1 MQRALPPPSAVWMG
15 EQPLYR
21 RVAGVED
28 ELGDVGASL
37 GAADVAVQHELQPRL
52 HPHPDARAR
61 ARDLRLVICDLLL
74 HWLIWLLAIAI
85 AYWVIAAE
93 LSAGTIAK

>member
-1 MQRALPPPSAVWMG
+1 
-15 EQPLYR
+15 
-21 RVAGVED
+21 
-28 ELGDVGASL
+28 
-37 GAADVAVQHELQPRL
+37 
-52 HPHPDARAR
+52 
-61 ARDLRLVICDLLL
+61 LRLVICDLQL